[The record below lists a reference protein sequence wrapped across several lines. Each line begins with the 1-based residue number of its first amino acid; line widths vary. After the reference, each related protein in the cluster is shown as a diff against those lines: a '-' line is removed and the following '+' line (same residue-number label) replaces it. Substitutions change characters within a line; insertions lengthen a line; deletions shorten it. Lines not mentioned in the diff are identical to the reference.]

1 MLLNLKVTIAAR
13 GFRQIEFARKQ
24 DISSD
29 LLSRIV
35 RGWTVPSGAL
45 RRQIAKALNADEN
58 WLFSSDVQ
66 IPPRRKGKL
75 KVIGVQV

>member
-13 GFRQIEFARKQ
+13 GFRQIEFARKL

-35 RGWTVPSGAL
+35 RGWTKPSTEL
-45 RRQIAKALNADEN
+45 RERIAETLQADEG
-58 WLFSSDVQ
+58 WLFSAAIV
-66 IPPRRKGKL
+66 IPAPKQRRL
-75 KVIGVQV
+75 R

>member
-24 DISSD
+24 NISSD

-35 RGWTVPSGAL
+35 RGWTVPTGTL
-45 RRQIAKALNADEN
+45 RRQIAKALNADEH
-58 WLFSSDVQ
+58 WLFSSDFK
-66 IPPRRKGKL
+66 IPSQCKSKL
-75 KVIGVQV
+75 KLNCAKS